1 MSKQPVAS
9 FSHRSEAQRTTK
21 GAWLLSH
28 GGLLERLFE
37 YPAIMSRIVRG
48 WYKRSEPVSI
58 GQQAVSRKPASNQA
72 MIGAMARAQRG
83 QANLTAI
90 LAVIGLIV
98 ASVWAWKRL
107 TPDTQDYV
115 VEQAVPAAV
124 AVAVAGVLVWNV
136 VGRIQERR
144 ARARLRQRLIERFER
159 ETLPNKRRD
168 LAFELIEMNRYTLK
182 GLERIAP
189 ALVEV
194 LVTTLTTALGDKQHR
209 IRGMAASYLGVLQD
223 KQVLPILL
231 KALEDDHAYVRA
243 CAALGLGRLKAFE
256 AKDKLTVVMQ
266 DDWDQTVR
274 SRAREALER
283 MA

>member
-1 MSKQPVAS
+1 M
-9 FSHRSEAQRTTK
+9 TD
-21 GAWLLSH
+21 
-28 GGLLERLFE
+28 
-37 YPAIMSRIVRG
+37 
-48 WYKRSEPVSI
+48 
-58 GQQAVSRKPASNQA
+58 
-72 MIGAMARAQRG
+72 QRG

-90 LAVIGLIV
+90 LALIALIV

-124 AVAVAGVLVWNV
+124 AVAVAAILVWKAV
-136 VGRIQERR
+136 RSIQRRR
-144 ARARLRQRLIERFER
+144 ARVHARNRLITRFEQ
-159 ETLPNKRRD
+159 ETSANNRRD
-168 LAFELIEMNRYTLK
+168 LACKLIEVNRYTLK
-182 GLERIAP
+182 GLEPIAP

-194 LVTTLTTALGDKQHR
+194 LIRTLKTALGDKQHR

-223 KQVLPILL
+223 KQVIPILL
-231 KALEDDHAYVRA
+231 KALEDDHAHVRA
-243 CAALGLGRLKAFE
+243 CAALGLGRLNAFE
-256 AKDKLTVVMQ
+256 AKDKLTLVMQ

>member
-1 MSKQPVAS
+1 M
-9 FSHRSEAQRTTK
+9 TTN
-21 GAWLLSH
+21 H
-28 GGLLERLFE
+28 
-37 YPAIMSRIVRG
+37 
-48 WYKRSEPVSI
+48 
-58 GQQAVSRKPASNQA
+58 
-72 MIGAMARAQRG
+72 RG

-90 LAVIGLIV
+90 LALIGLIV

-115 VEQAVPAAV
+115 VEQAVPAAI
-124 AVAVAGVLVWNV
+124 AVAVAGMLGWKAVRN
-136 VGRIQERR
+136 IQRRR
-144 ARARLRQRLIERFER
+144 ARTHARHRLIARFER
-159 ETLPNKRRD
+159 ETLANKRRD
-168 LAFELIEMNRYTLK
+168 LAFELIEVNRYTLK
-182 GLERIAP
+182 GLEPIAP
-189 ALVEV
+189 ALVDV
-194 LVTTLTTALGDKQHR
+194 FVTTLRTMLGDKQHR

-223 KQVLPILL
+223 KQVIPILL
-231 KALEDDHAYVRA
+231 KALEDDHAHVRA

>member
-1 MSKQPVAS
+1 MTMN
-9 FSHRSEAQRTTK
+9 H
-21 GAWLLSH
+21 
-28 GGLLERLFE
+28 
-37 YPAIMSRIVRG
+37 
-48 WYKRSEPVSI
+48 
-58 GQQAVSRKPASNQA
+58 
-72 MIGAMARAQRG
+72 RG

-90 LAVIGLIV
+90 LALIGLIV

-107 TPDTQDYV
+107 MPDTQDYV

-124 AVAVAGVLVWNV
+124 AVTVAGMLGWKAVRN
-136 VGRIQERR
+136 IQRCR
-144 ARARLRQRLIERFER
+144 ARAHARHRLIARFER
-159 ETLPNKRRD
+159 ETLANKRRD
-168 LAFELIEMNRYTLK
+168 LAFELIEVNRYTLK
-182 GLERIAP
+182 GLEPIAP

-194 LVTTLTTALGDKQHR
+194 LVTTLKTMLGDKQHR

-223 KQVLPILL
+223 KQVIPILL
-231 KALEDDHAYVRA
+231 KALEDDHAHVRA

-256 AKDKLTVVMQ
+256 AKERLTVVMQ